1 MTEVLSK
8 KQHRILIIDDEKDI
22 CNVLDSFLSIEY
34 ETVSKTDSE
43 EAMQILDREEFDLVI
58 TDIKMP
64 KYDGFD
70 ICNKVNNVSPSTYII
85 LITGFADLDLAI
97 KGMKEGTFD
106 FIRKPFTIEE
116 IMISVK
122 RAFKIKEALRKE
134 KEYEKQRSILELVE
148 GLKDKLVNRI
158 TAAIWTRDFVEEALA
173 EKLEEEESEQLQVL
187 KESLE
192 RVLEIATKLSEY
204 TSEFGS
210 VEEKVDIGLLVSQ
223 LPLRHQGVTI
233 KIAGEEVTEE
243 VIGQEDQLAE
253 CFDALIENSVE
264 SSLKKKI
271 EVTINLKKVNGMV
284 RISFADNGEGIPN
297 EFIDKVFTPFF
308 TTKGTKATGL
318 GLWLVYQKV
327 KHFGGNIEIDSV
339 NKKGTVV
346 SIELPI
352 AN

>member
-1 MTEVLSK
+1 MSELLHK
-8 KQHRILIIDDEKDI
+8 KQPKILIVDDEKDI
-22 CNVLDSFLSIEY
+22 CNVLDSFLSLEY
-34 ETVSKTDSE
+34 DTVSTTDSE
-43 EAMQILDREEFDLVI
+43 EAMQILDKEEFDLVI

-70 ICNKVNNVSPSTYII
+70 ICNKVNNVSPTTYII

-134 KEYEKQRSILELVE
+134 KEYEKQKSILELVE

-158 TAAIWTRDFVEEALA
+158 TAAIWTRDFVEETLA
-173 EKLEEEESEQLQVL
+173 EKLGEEESEQLQVL

-204 TSEFGS
+204 TSEFVS
-210 VEEKVDIGLLVSQ
+210 VNDKVDISLLMNQ
-223 LPLRHQGVTI
+223 LPSRHQDVTI
-233 KIAGEEVTEE
+233 EITGEEITDE
-243 VIGQEDQLAE
+243 VIGQDEQLVE
-253 CFDALIENSVE
+253 CFDALIENSIE
-264 SSLKKKI
+264 ASIKKPI
-271 EVTINLKKVNGMV
+271 EVTINLEKVNGFI

-297 EFIDKVFTPFF
+297 EFVDKVFTPFF

-318 GLWLVYQKV
+318 GLWLVYQKI
-327 KHFGGNIEIDSV
+327 KHFGGNVEIDSV
-339 NKKGTVV
+339 SKQGTVV
-346 SIELPI
+346 TIELPI
-352 AN
+352 VT